1 MALGA
6 NLGARRA
13 TLDRVAGELNR
24 LPHTRLLR
32 RSRWIDT
39 PPEAAGD
46 GPRYL
51 NGAALLVTGL
61 DADALL
67 TELQALER
75 RWGRDRRQRP
85 RLLDLDL
92 IVYGQQRREDPWLE
106 LPHPRFRGRPF
117 VLEPAAEVAP
127 RLRDPVTGR
136 TLLELSLR

>member
-1 MALGA
+1 M
-6 NLGARRA
+6 
-13 TLDRVAGELNR
+13 
-24 LPHTRLLR
+24 
-32 RSRWIDT
+32 
-39 PPEAAGD
+39 AGD

-51 NGAALLVTGL
+51 NGAALLATQL
-61 DADALL
+61 EPEALL
-67 TELQALER
+67 GQLQALER

-92 IVYGQQRREDPWLE
+92 IVYGQERRGHATLE

-136 TLLELSLR
+136 SLGELASSSSASD